1 MQCGLGVVLDVI
13 PSFTKMNSPFFSLL
27 FPQLDLYDLGD
38 GKLLKVNVSEP
49 KTRLF
54 IGNIPKSKGKE
65 EIEEEFNKL
74 SGKCHTGSIHHLER
88 QKVASAPFSSRCFF
102 SGSFFSDSLFS
113 PLGSLRNSLLVA
125 FLVVLLEIGTISS
138 SKA

>member
-1 MQCGLGVVLDVI
+1 MRCGLGVVLDVI

-74 SGKCHTGSIHHLER
+74 SGNCHRLHPPLKET
-88 QKVASAPFSSRCFF
+88 KSRLCSFILPLLLQRELFF
-102 SGSFFSDSLFS
+102 RFTL
-113 PLGSLRNSLLVA
+113 PLWAR
-125 FLVVLLEIGTISS
+125 
-138 SKA
+138 